1 MNTLRLFNYFT
12 ISSIVLC
19 IAWYA
24 AFPISNNGIG
34 IAALIVIF
42 IMGMPH
48 GALDILMLKSLSR
61 QDMGKSRFSY
71 AVKLGILVCVYIA
84 LVVMAFFAWMLLPT
98 VCLLVFLTIGVA
110 HFRHDWQQTRST
122 PAWCLSAVVVTAPSL
137 VYSRRLEDVF
147 EWLFLPAYHAS
158 IIALGMQVIAVLCFA
173 IVLAYW
179 LKDSIE
185 TPVVK
190 NMIIV
195 VISACVLPP
204 LVFFTLYFCIVH
216 SVYHTVLVQKTMQ
229 VNFKSLAVATLVP
242 MLGTVA
248 IFSAGYWYF
257 IETEALSVYYPLI
270 FIGLF
275 AVTCP
280 HVLLTHFSNH
290 NN

>member
-24 AFPISNNGIG
+24 AFPISNDGIG
-34 IAALIVIF
+34 IASLIVIF

-48 GALDILMLKSLSR
+48 GALDILMLKSLSK
-61 QDMGKSRFSY
+61 QDMGKFRFSY
-71 AVKLGILVCVYIA
+71 AVKLSILVCVYTA

-137 VYSRRLEDVF
+137 VYSKRLEGVF
-147 EWLFLPAYHAS
+147 EWLFLPANHES
-158 IIALGMQVIAVLCFA
+158 IIVLGMQVIAVLCIA

-179 LKDSIE
+179 LKNSIE
-185 TPVVK
+185 TTVVK

-195 VISACVLPP
+195 VICACVLPP

-257 IETEALSVYYPLI
+257 IETEAFSVYYPLI

-280 HVLLTHFSNH
+280 HVLLTHLCNH
-290 NN
+290 NS

>member
-1 MNTLRLFNYFT
+1 
-12 ISSIVLC
+12 
-19 IAWYA
+19 
-24 AFPISNNGIG
+24 
-34 IAALIVIF
+34 
-42 IMGMPH
+42 
-48 GALDILMLKSLSR
+48 
-61 QDMGKSRFSY
+61 
-71 AVKLGILVCVYIA
+71 
-84 LVVMAFFAWMLLPT
+84 
-98 VCLLVFLTIGVA
+98 
-110 HFRHDWQQTRST
+110 
-122 PAWCLSAVVVTAPSL
+122 VVVTAPSL
-137 VYSRRLEDVF
+137 VYSQRLADVF

-158 IIALGMQVIAVLCFA
+158 IIPLGMQVIAVLCIA

-179 LKDSIE
+179 LKNSIE

-195 VISACVLPP
+195 VMCACVLPP

-229 VNFKSLAVATLVP
+229 MNFKSLAVATLIP

-248 IFSAGYWYF
+248 IFSVAYWYF

-280 HVLLTHFSNH
+280 HVLLTHLCNH
-290 NN
+290 NS